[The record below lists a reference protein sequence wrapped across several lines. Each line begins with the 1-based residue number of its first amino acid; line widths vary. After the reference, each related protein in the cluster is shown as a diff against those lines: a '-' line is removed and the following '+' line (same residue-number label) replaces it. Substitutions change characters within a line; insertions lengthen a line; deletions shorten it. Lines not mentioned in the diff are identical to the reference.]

1 MAKYQVPPRLTTFA
15 PPAPSASPTM
25 MQNTPLMT
33 TATACLPRSC
43 YSNHHTATASRAGQH
58 ESGTGDERECSV
70 HRGEWAD
77 VPWEDGPGTPAGC
90 ELTGGQA
97 NPDELSLYPT

>member
-1 MAKYQVPPRLTTFA
+1 MAKYHVPPRLTTFA
-15 PPAPSASPTM
+15 PPPPSASPTM

-43 YSNHHTATASRAGQH
+43 YSNHHTATATRAGHH

-70 HRGEWAD
+70 HRGDWRD
-77 VPWEDGPGTPAGC
+77 VTWRDGAGSPARRNLLGV
-90 ELTGGQA
+90 QA
-97 NPDELSLYPT
+97 NLKQ